1 MYDDWPGYTKAF
13 LASHFDEY
21 DTNKD
26 GKLTIEEFRVSSKTA
41 KWGWTF
47 YEHIA
52 SSSGRS
58 WTLFLA
64 DAMFNAFNKD
74 PANPPV
80 NHHEGPVCQ
89 RHPVATVQGLLRLL
103 RR

>member
-41 KWGWTF
+41 KWGWRFNLNGQCIVDDKTAA
-47 YEHIA
+47 IA
-52 SSSGRS
+52 A
-58 WTLFLA
+58 LVVL
-64 DAMFNAFNKD
+64 K
-74 PANPPV
+74 
-80 NHHEGPVCQ
+80 
-89 RHPVATVQGLLRLL
+89 
-103 RR
+103 RRICKAQ